1 MGGADG
7 FDLFEEVVALV
18 IDEDKCRE
26 VFYLDFPIGL
36 HAVLGILDPLDALD
50 VVLGEDCGRTADAA
64 QLEAAVF
71 LAGFGDGL
79 PAVTLGQH

>member
-26 VFYLDFPIGL
+26 VFYLDFPTVL
-36 HAVLGILDPLDALD
+36 HSELGILDALDALD
-50 VVLGEDCGRTADAA
+50 VVLVEDSGRTADSA
-64 QLEAAVF
+64 QV
-71 LAGFGDGL
+71 
-79 PAVTLGQH
+79 